1 MRGTETEGTALHHS
15 PHLPTPAYMSK
26 STLCWGHIPMDLRM
40 LSISEQ
46 MSQPRI

>member
-1 MRGTETEGTALHHS
+1 MRGTGIEGDS
-15 PHLPTPAYMSK
+15 PASLPTPPHPTYMSK

-40 LSISEQ
+40 LSMSER